1 VYFTTQGVHAV
12 HSPTMSLLLGI
23 DVGTS
28 SVKVIA
34 IDPSGSVLA
43 TASAAYPLLQPE
55 TGWTEQDPQTW
66 WEGTVTAIRQLLAD
80 PALGPVPAERI
91 SGIGLSG
98 QMHGSVLLDA
108 KAQDNEARDTR
119 ALRPALLWNDQRT
132 AAECTQIENE
142 MGGRRRLVEYVGNAA
157 LTGFTLPK
165 LLWVRGN
172 EPHIW
177 AKVAHVMNPK
187 DFIRLKL
194 TGELATDVG
203 DASGTLVFNVDERN
217 WSESVM
223 DRLGMKRS
231 LFPRALESTE
241 VSGKVTEHAAGLTG
255 LKAGTIVVGGSGDN
269 QCGAVGAGVVSPG
282 LVLAT
287 LGTSG
292 VLYAHADRPRKD
304 LPPEGTTPGRLHT
317 MCAGTG
323 TATSRTGWCVTGVA
337 LSAAGSLQWARD
349 QLFPQ
354 STFDEL
360 IRDAQSAEPGCDGL
374 VFLPYLTGERCP
386 YAEPRARGGWIGLT
400 SRHTRAHMIRA
411 IIEGVTFSMA
421 QILDLV
427 RSIGVPV
434 SSVRI
439 GGGGAKST
447 LWRQMQADLFGCQ
460 VVTTNTEEGPAFGA
474 ALMAGVGAGLWK
486 DATEATTATIR
497 LTEHRDPGQE
507 AGQYAHSRQ
516 MHHELW
522 PAIRPIV
529 TREG

>member
-1 VYFTTQGVHAV
+1 
-12 HSPTMSLLLGI
+12 MSLLLGI

-34 IDPSGSVLA
+34 INPDGAVLA
-43 TASAAYPLLQPE
+43 AASASYPLLQPQ
-55 TGWTEQDPQTW
+55 TGWTEQDPESW
-66 WEGTVTAIRQLLAD
+66 WQGTIAALRQLLAD
-80 PALGPVPAERI
+80 PALGPSPADRVQ
-91 SGIGLSG
+91 GIGLSG

-108 KAQDNEARDTR
+108 KAQDHQARDAR

-132 AAECTQIENE
+132 AAECTQIEKE

-165 LLWVRGN
+165 LLWVRGH

-177 AKVAHVMNPK
+177 SKVAHVLMPK

-203 DASGTLVFNVDERN
+203 DASGTLVFNVDERR

-223 DRLGMKRS
+223 SRLGLSRS
-231 LFPRALESTE
+231 IFPRALESTE
-241 VSGKVTEHAAGLTG
+241 ISGRISSHAASLTG

-269 QCGAVGAGVVSPG
+269 QCGALGAGVVAPG

-292 VLYAHADRPRKD
+292 VLYAHAERPRKD
-304 LPPEGTTPGRLHT
+304 LPPEGISPGRLHT

-323 TATSRTGWCVTGVA
+323 TSRDRTGWCVTGVA

-360 IRDAQSAEPGCDGL
+360 IRDAQTAEPGCDGL

-434 SSVRI
+434 TSVRI
-439 GGGGAKST
+439 GGGGAKSP
-447 LWRQMQADLFGCQ
+447 LWRQMQADLYGCP

-474 ALMAGVGAGLWK
+474 ALMAGVGAGLWQ
-486 DATEATTATIR
+486 DAAQAANATIR
-497 LTEHRDPGQE
+497 LTETRDPGLE
-507 AGQYAHSRQ
+507 ASRYTDSRR

-529 TREG
+529 ADNA